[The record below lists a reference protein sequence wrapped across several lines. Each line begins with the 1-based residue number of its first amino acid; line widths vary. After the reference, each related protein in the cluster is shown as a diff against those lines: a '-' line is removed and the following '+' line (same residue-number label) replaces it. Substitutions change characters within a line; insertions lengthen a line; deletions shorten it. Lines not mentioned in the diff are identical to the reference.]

1 MKKIGIWID
10 KEKAHIVTVKSN
22 KDTMKTIHSEVENY
36 HVKGGSRSKTPWGPH
51 QVVKDSTYMEREK
64 HQLKKY
70 FNEVASAIAD
80 ADSIVIYGPAE
91 TNLKLEKELK
101 ENYKDIAKKVL
112 KVEKADSMTTN
123 QVKALI
129 RDFYNN

>member
-70 FNEVASAIAD
+70 FNEIASAIAD

-123 QVKALI
+123 QIKALI

>member
-1 MKKIGIWID
+1 
-10 KEKAHIVTVKSN
+10 
-22 KDTMKTIHSEVENY
+22 MKTIHSEVENY

-70 FNEVASAIAD
+70 FREIATTIAD

-101 ENYKDIAKKVL
+101 ENFKDIAKKVL

>member
-70 FNEVASAIAD
+70 FREIATTIAD

-101 ENYKDIAKKVL
+101 ENFKDIAKKVL

>member
-1 MKKIGIWID
+1 MKSTGIWLD
-10 KEKAHIVTVKSN
+10 KHKALIVT
-22 KDTMKTIHSEVENY
+22 IENGAETFTEI
-36 HVKGGSRSKTPWGPH
+36 VSSLKGINTHAGPGNH
-51 QVVKDSTYMEREK
+51 LNGGIQSSTYLNYEK
-64 HQLKKY
+64 ETLKKY
-70 FNEVASAIAD
+70 FREIATTIAD

>member
-70 FNEVASAIAD
+70 FNEIASAIAD

>member
-70 FNEVASAIAD
+70 FNEIASVIAD